1 MFCYIFTWKFCV
13 AIPAGHFLSNEID
26 GNALIL
32 IMELGNV
39 GGSEINNVL
48 FMVST
53 TLLLFFF
60 WCALHGLM
68 VFLVCYGPVP
78 KILG

>member
-1 MFCYIFTWKFCV
+1 M

-26 GNALIL
+26 GNALML

-53 TLLLFFF
+53 TLLLLFFVRF
-60 WCALHGLM
+60 M
-68 VFLVCYGPVP
+68 V
-78 KILG
+78 

>member
-1 MFCYIFTWKFCV
+1 M

-60 WCALHGLM
+60 WCAM
-68 VFLVCYGPVP
+68 VQFL
-78 KILG
+78 KF

>member
-1 MFCYIFTWKFCV
+1 V

-53 TLLLFFF
+53 TLLLFF
-60 WCALHGLM
+60 
-68 VFLVCYGPVP
+68 VLVCASWSNGVP
-78 KILG
+78 GVLWSSS